1 MTENT
6 IKQKTPFFRFFEI
19 WFQNFWMLVPISF
32 VCSVISMLL
41 IPHGLSQ
48 AGITNVT
55 RNIARDKHSFGI
67 SDFFDTNWMG
77 RTKATVPAINV
88 IEKKDE
94 YKVQVA
100 APGMTKDDF
109 RIHLDEAGDLVI
121 TMEKCCN
128 CDDKEKE
135 CKKGEECK
143 EKCRRFRL
151 ECKFLRREFSYAK
164 FEQTL
169 VLPED
174 VDKAHIKAKVKHGV
188 LHIKLPRK
196 VAEEKPQ
203 VQQIITI
210 E

>member
-1 MTENT
+1 M
-6 IKQKTPFFRFFEI
+6 KRMYRQD
-19 WFQNFWMLVPISF
+19 WVPSIF
-32 VCSVISMLL
+32 
-41 IPHGLSQ
+41 
-48 AGITNVT
+48 N
-55 RNIARDKHSFGI
+55 
-67 SDFFDTNWMG
+67 DFFDTNWMG
-77 RTKATVPAINV
+77 RTKATAPAINV

-121 TMEKCCN
+121 SMEKCCN
-128 CDDKEKE
+128 CDEKDGKE
-135 CKKGEECK
+135 CKDHKGECKDGECK
-143 EKCRRFRL
+143 DTECCDEK
-151 ECKFLRREFSYAK
+151 ECKFLRREFSYTK

-169 VLPED
+169 VLPDD

-196 VAEEKPQ
+196 VNEEKPQ
-203 VQQIITI
+203 LQQNIAI

>member
-1 MTENT
+1 MTPMKKMYRQE
-6 IKQKTPFFRFFEI
+6 
-19 WFQNFWMLVPISF
+19 WVPSIF
-32 VCSVISMLL
+32 
-41 IPHGLSQ
+41 
-48 AGITNVT
+48 
-55 RNIARDKHSFGI
+55 

-77 RTKATVPAINV
+77 RAKATAPAINV

-109 RIHLDEAGDLVI
+109 RIHIDEAGDLVI

-135 CKKGEECK
+135 CDDKEKECKDNKECK
-143 EKCRRFRL
+143 ESECCDEK
-151 ECKFLRREFSYAK
+151 ECKYLRREFSYAK

-169 VLPED
+169 ILPDD
-174 VDKAHIKAKVKHGV
+174 VDKSHIKAKVKHGV

-196 VAEEKPQ
+196 IAEEKPQ
-203 VQQIITI
+203 VQQTITI

>member
-1 MTENT
+1 MYR
-6 IKQKTPFFRFFEI
+6 QD
-19 WFQNFWMLVPISF
+19 WVPSIF
-32 VCSVISMLL
+32 
-41 IPHGLSQ
+41 
-48 AGITNVT
+48 
-55 RNIARDKHSFGI
+55 

-77 RTKATVPAINV
+77 RTKATAPAINV

-121 TMEKCCN
+121 TMEKCCD
-128 CDDKEKE
+128 CDEKDGKE
-135 CKKGEECK
+135 CKGPKDECK
-143 EKCRRFRL
+143 DPECCDEK

-164 FEQTL
+164 FEQAL
-169 VLPED
+169 VLPDD

-196 VAEEKPQ
+196 TAEEKPQ
-203 VQQIITI
+203 MQQNIAI

>member
-1 MTENT
+1 MTPM
-6 IKQKTPFFRFFEI
+6 KRMYRQD
-19 WFQNFWMLVPISF
+19 WVPSIF
-32 VCSVISMLL
+32 
-41 IPHGLSQ
+41 
-48 AGITNVT
+48 
-55 RNIARDKHSFGI
+55 

-77 RTKATVPAINV
+77 RTKATAPAINV

-109 RIHLDEAGDLVI
+109 HLHLDEAGDLVI
-121 TMEKCCN
+121 SMERCCN
-128 CDDKEKE
+128 CDEKEKE
-135 CKKGEECK
+135 CKEGKECQESECCDDKECK
-143 EKCRRFRL
+143 Y
-151 ECKFLRREFSYAK
+151 LRREFSYTK

-169 VLPED
+169 VLPDD

-196 VAEEKPQ
+196 TAEEKPQ
-203 VQQIITI
+203 VHQTITI

>member
-1 MTENT
+1 M
-6 IKQKTPFFRFFEI
+6 KRMYRQD
-19 WFQNFWMLVPISF
+19 WVPSIF
-32 VCSVISMLL
+32 
-41 IPHGLSQ
+41 
-48 AGITNVT
+48 
-55 RNIARDKHSFGI
+55 

-77 RTKATVPAINV
+77 RTKATAPAINV

-121 TMEKCCN
+121 TMEKCCT
-128 CDDKEKE
+128 DKE
-135 CKKGEECK
+135 CKDPKGECK
-143 EKCRRFRL
+143 ESECKDPECCDEK

-164 FEQTL
+164 FEQAL
-169 VLPED
+169 VLPDD

-196 VAEEKPQ
+196 AAEEKHQ
-203 VQQIITI
+203 MQQTI
-210 E
+210 AIE

>member
-1 MTENT
+1 MTPMKKMYRQE
-6 IKQKTPFFRFFEI
+6 
-19 WFQNFWMLVPISF
+19 WVPSIF
-32 VCSVISMLL
+32 
-41 IPHGLSQ
+41 
-48 AGITNVT
+48 
-55 RNIARDKHSFGI
+55 

-77 RTKATVPAINV
+77 RTKATAPAINV

-135 CKKGEECK
+135 CKDNKECK
-143 EKCRRFRL
+143 ESECCDEK
-151 ECKFLRREFSYAK
+151 ECKYLRREFSYAK

-169 VLPED
+169 ILPDD
-174 VDKAHIKAKVKHGV
+174 VDKSHIKAKVKHGV

-196 VAEEKPQ
+196 IAEEKPQ
-203 VQQIITI
+203 VQQTITI

>member
-1 MTENT
+1 MTPMKRMYRQE
-6 IKQKTPFFRFFEI
+6 
-19 WFQNFWMLVPISF
+19 WVPSIF
-32 VCSVISMLL
+32 
-41 IPHGLSQ
+41 
-48 AGITNVT
+48 
-55 RNIARDKHSFGI
+55 

-77 RTKATVPAINV
+77 RTKATAPAINV

-135 CKKGEECK
+135 CKDNKECK
-143 EKCRRFRL
+143 ESECCDEK
-151 ECKFLRREFSYAK
+151 ECKYLRREFSYAK

-169 VLPED
+169 ILPDD
-174 VDKAHIKAKVKHGV
+174 VDKSHIKAKVKHGV

-196 VAEEKPQ
+196 IAEEKPQ
-203 VQQIITI
+203 VQQTITI

>member
-1 MTENT
+1 MYRQE
-6 IKQKTPFFRFFEI
+6 
-19 WFQNFWMLVPISF
+19 WVPSIF
-32 VCSVISMLL
+32 NDL
-41 IPHGLSQ
+41 
-48 AGITNVT
+48 
-55 RNIARDKHSFGI
+55 
-67 SDFFDTNWMG
+67 FDVNWMG

-121 TMEKCCN
+121 TMEKCC
-128 CDDKEKE
+128 DRDEKEKPSKEGE
-135 CKKGEECK
+135 CCD
-143 EKCRRFRL
+143 EK

-174 VDKAHIKAKVKHGV
+174 VDKAAIKAKVKHGV

-196 VAEEKPQ
+196 KVEERPQ
-203 VQQIITI
+203 I
-210 E
+210 EQNIAIE

>member
-1 MTENT
+1 MTPMKRMYHQEWVPT
-6 IKQKTPFFRFFEI
+6 IF
-19 WFQNFWMLVPISF
+19 
-32 VCSVISMLL
+32 
-41 IPHGLSQ
+41 
-48 AGITNVT
+48 
-55 RNIARDKHSFGI
+55 

-77 RTKATVPAINV
+77 RAKATAPAINV

-100 APGMTKDDF
+100 APGMTRDDF

-121 TMEKCCN
+121 TIEKCN
-128 CDDKEKE
+128 NADESKGKE
-135 CKKGEECK
+135 CDCKDSECCD
-143 EKCRRFRL
+143 EKD
-151 ECKFLRREFSYAK
+151 CKYLRREFSYSK

-169 VLPED
+169 VLPDD

-196 VAEEKPQ
+196 AAEEKPQ
-203 VQQIITI
+203 MQQNIAI

>member
-1 MTENT
+1 MTPMKRMYRQE
-6 IKQKTPFFRFFEI
+6 
-19 WFQNFWMLVPISF
+19 WVPSIF
-32 VCSVISMLL
+32 
-41 IPHGLSQ
+41 
-48 AGITNVT
+48 T
-55 RNIARDKHSFGI
+55 
-67 SDFFDTNWMG
+67 DFFDTNWMG

-128 CDDKEKE
+128 CDNKEKE
-135 CKKGEECK
+135 CKESKECQESECCD
-143 EKCRRFRL
+143 EK

-203 VQQIITI
+203 VQQTITI